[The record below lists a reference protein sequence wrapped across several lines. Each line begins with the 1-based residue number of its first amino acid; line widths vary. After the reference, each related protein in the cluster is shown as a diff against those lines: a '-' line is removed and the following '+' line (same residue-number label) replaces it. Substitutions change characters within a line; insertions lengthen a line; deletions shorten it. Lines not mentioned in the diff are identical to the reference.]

1 MIMVILKEYW
11 VLFVSVVI
19 AVLIIILQIV
29 RAQKTGKNKRVPAP
43 VTNPVAVS
51 ANTTPG
57 FWKVLKKSI
66 KWIVLVLIVVVGA
79 YMAHRN
85 HTYSRV
91 MNRYNKPVCVE
102 DVWRMRWNYQG
113 QEYNLK
119 VIMTRRDENHLEMTA
134 FGNYPS
140 KIKMVKQSD
149 TSEYKWIGEFR
160 NPPCPGGFMKLN
172 EKLVL
177 GEVVY
182 EGFQM
187 GRDDSDWITATIEK
201 AW

>member
-1 MIMVILKEYW
+1 MTITSLCW
-11 VLFVSVVI
+11 TCVVI
-19 AVLIIILQIV
+19 ITLSIV
-29 RAQKTGKNKRVPAP
+29 GVWLLSPKPPVKSTPTEADTNKVSFWKRDSWKTMKRVA
-43 VTNPVAVS
+43 
-51 ANTTPG
+51 
-57 FWKVLKKSI
+57 
-66 KWIVLVLIVVVGA
+66 KWIVLILIVTVGV

-85 HTYSRV
+85 HTYSKV
-91 MNRYNKPVCVE
+91 IGHFNKPVYVE

-119 VIMTRRDENHLEMTA
+119 VVMTRKDENHLEMTA

-140 KIKMVKQSD
+140 KIKMLRQPA

-160 NPPCPGGFMKLN
+160 NPPYPGGFMKLN
-172 EKLVL
+172 EKIVL

-182 EGFQM
+182 EGIQM
-187 GRDDSDWITATIEK
+187 GRDDPDWITATIEK